1 MFVIVKDNDRQI
13 VDNRQGLAIYLA
25 NGWTLVDTTKEKAT
39 QPKTL
44 ASLDELTKKELQS
57 RLEARGVEYH
67 PRDSKTQL
75 LEKLGEGT
83 PTNDFDDG
91 LLKG

>member
-44 ASLDELTKKELQS
+44 ATLDELTKKELQS